1 MGSAQ
6 GSAQPNWQAE
16 GAGIAEADPVTREPS
31 SRRGT
36 RFSARP
42 CGPLRFNSAREMLVV
57 MCTLPVLA
65 GENISSLSAF
75 ASYWDQVTTRL
86 PKLALSS
93 AIGSFPGRL

>member
-31 SRRGT
+31 SRGGT
-36 RFSARP
+36 RFSARL

-65 GENISSLSAF
+65 GET
-75 ASYWDQVTTRL
+75 YQHG
-86 PKLALSS
+86 LAPAARTSR
-93 AIGSFPGRL
+93 AQ